1 MDLHR
6 VTALISA
13 FALYCHGHDHAQRPR
28 PCDAQV
34 TGMDDQFGTHTHPR
48 ITASRRRLPISR
60 NGYLLLMARHNMQRN
75 RLNSPLRNAA
85 LLVLLT
91 AITIPIVLAL
101 AASGTFAAMTL
112 ILGG

>member
-1 MDLHR
+1 MR
-6 VTALISA
+6 YRSS
-13 FALYCHGHDHAQRPR
+13 C
-28 PCDAQV
+28 
-34 TGMDDQFGTHTHPR
+34 
-48 ITASRRRLPISR
+48 RRLRTSR
-60 NGYLLLMARHNMQRN
+60 VGYLLGMARHSVRHY

-91 AITIPIVLAL
+91 AVAIPIMLTL

>member
-1 MDLHR
+1 M
-6 VTALISA
+6 T
-13 FALYCHGHDHAQRPR
+13 
-28 PCDAQV
+28 
-34 TGMDDQFGTHTHPR
+34 QFGITGAPR
-48 ITASRRRLPISR
+48 IMRSRRRLPISCD
-60 NGYLLLMARHNMQRN
+60 GYLLLMARHSMQRH